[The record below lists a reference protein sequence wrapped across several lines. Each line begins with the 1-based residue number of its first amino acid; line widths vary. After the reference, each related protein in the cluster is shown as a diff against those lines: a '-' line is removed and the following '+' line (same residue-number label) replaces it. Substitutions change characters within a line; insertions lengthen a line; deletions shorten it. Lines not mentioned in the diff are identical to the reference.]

1 MLILISPAKTLDYQS
16 PLTTTRYTLPELLD
30 NAQQLIHEARKLT
43 PPQISS
49 LMRISDKLAGINA
62 ARFHDWQPNFT
73 PENARQAILAFK
85 GDVYTGL
92 QAETFSEDDFDFAQ
106 QHLRMLSGLYGVLR
120 PLDLMQPY
128 RLEMGIRL
136 ENARGKDL
144 YQFWGDIITNKL
156 NEALAAQGDNVV
168 INLASDEYFKSVKPK
183 KLNAEIIK
191 PVFLDEKN
199 GKFKIISFYA
209 KKARGPEGDL
219 PSASLL
225 LHHRNG
231 LRFIGKVWI
240 NSRRAET
247 QQHGEVVRITGAGGF
262 YDDVGIATQALLD
275 KTGLDRA
282 NRHRSRNRQ
291 AIFSDIPVGEHQQH
305 GAATY
310 HFFGFVT
317 QFFHRRFE
325 RGFSDVKGDIQ
336 RICAVV
342 ILFHRRELFEIGVEQ
357 NRRFKA

>member
-191 PVFLDEKN
+191 NARGKDLYQFWGDIITNKLNEALAAQGDNVVINLASDEYFKSVKPKKLNAEIIKPVFLDEKN

-209 KKARGPEGDL
+209 KKARGL
-219 PSASLL
+219 MS
-225 LHHRNG
+225 
-231 LRFIGKVWI
+231 RFIIENRLTKPEQLTGF
-240 NSRRAET
+240 NSEGYFFDEASSSN
-247 QQHGEVVRITGAGGF
+247 GELVFKR
-262 YDDVGIATQALLD
+262 Y
-275 KTGLDRA
+275 
-282 NRHRSRNRQ
+282 
-291 AIFSDIPVGEHQQH
+291 E
-305 GAATY
+305 
-310 HFFGFVT
+310 
-317 QFFHRRFE
+317 
-325 RGFSDVKGDIQ
+325 Q
-336 RICAVV
+336 R
-342 ILFHRRELFEIGVEQ
+342 
-357 NRRFKA
+357 